1 MMNAPLLQRSLRA
14 CTMMLAAAAV
24 LVASPALGQFTPR
37 QQVPAQPSLAPR
49 APMPAPA
56 PAPAPAPLP
65 QQQPEAAPAP
75 GGDQLVTR
83 IAAVVNDDIVSL
95 SDIQGRTRLA
105 LFSSGLPDTPESRQR
120 LAGTVLRTLI
130 DESLQLQEAERAG
143 ISVSEREIE
152 DALERIAQQNGTD
165 RAGME
170 RTFAERGVPLSALR
184 AQVRAGVAW
193 AKLVQRRL
201 RPQVE
206 IGDEEI
212 DLLLDR
218 LRANAGKPEYLVAE
232 IFLAVDSPEQ
242 EPEVRALADRLFDQ
256 ISGGTSF
263 AAVARQFS
271 QSAGAANGGDVG
283 WVLPGQLPEEVDR
296 QLREMRP
303 GQLSRPVRSVAGFHI
318 LLVRDQRTV
327 AVGDP
332 REVRL
337 SLKQVFV
344 PRGADMDEAAL
355 RSRAAGLRSELAG
368 CGAMDARAAEAAD
381 GVSGD
386 LGTVKAGDLPPQ
398 IAEVVLGL
406 PVGEPSPPLVGDR
419 GALILMVCSRDVPKD
434 ADATALRDQIRES
447 LGAQRLDML
456 QRRLLRD
463 LRRAAFVDVRV

>member
-1 MMNAPLLQRSLRA
+1 
-14 CTMMLAAAAV
+14 MMLAVAAV
-24 LVASPALGQFTPR
+24 LVASPALGQFAPR
-37 QQVPAQPSLAPR
+37 QQVPAQTPQAPP
-49 APMPAPA
+49 APVPAPA
-56 PAPAPAPLP
+56 PAPVPA
-65 QQQPEAAPAP
+65 QGPEAPPAP
-75 GGDQLVTR
+75 GGDQFVTR

-95 SDIQGRTRLA
+95 SDIQGRIRLA

-120 LAGTVLRTLI
+120 LTGTVLRTLI
-130 DESLQLQEAERAG
+130 DESLQLQEAERVG
-143 ISVSEREIE
+143 IGASEREVE
-152 DALERIAQQNGTD
+152 EALERIAQQNGTD

-170 RTFAERGVPLSALR
+170 QVFAERGVPLSTLR
-184 AQVRAGVAW
+184 GQVRAGVAW

-212 DLLLDR
+212 DLVLER

-242 EPEVRALADRLFDQ
+242 EPEVRVLADRLFDQ
-256 ISGGTSF
+256 ISSGTSF
-263 AAVARQFS
+263 PAVARQFS
-271 QSAGAANGGDVG
+271 QSAGAANGGDIG

-296 QLREMRP
+296 QLRGMRP

-327 AVGDP
+327 TLGDP
-332 REVRL
+332 REMQM

-344 PRGADMDEAAL
+344 PRAADMDET
-355 RSRAAGLRSELAG
+355 GLRTRVADLRAGLAG
-368 CGAMDARAAEAAD
+368 CEAMDARAAESAD

-406 PVGEPSPPLVGDR
+406 QVGEPSPPLFSDR
-419 GALILMVCSRDVPKD
+419 GALVLMVCSRQVPEGGD
-434 ADATALRDQIRES
+434 MAALHDQIRES